1 MSLALLEY
9 ELRLRRRVVI
19 GWGLLVAL
27 WLAFTIW
34 YWSTLEE
41 PAVEELRR
49 LIEQSPEWVI
59 RFFAKGSP
67 VAFTYQVYY
76 VLEYH
81 VVVYVLLL
89 GALAAYLGAGAVV
102 DDVLG
107 RTGGLAMLATP
118 TSRTGVLLVRLA
130 ALVAI
135 AMVLTLTSLIT
146 STALQLVL
154 VGGGEPWWLVKLHL
168 AGLPY
173 LVTCTTLGLLAGSTL
188 PASIAKPTAAGL
200 ILAMYIAEMTTKGTG
215 LEWIG
220 LLTITHYYPALEIA
234 LNNITPVTETATLIV
249 IAVAL
254 TTLSIVFYNRKDL
267 PV

>member
-1 MSLALLEY
+1 LSLALLEY

-19 GWGLLVAL
+19 GWGLLVVLWIAL
-27 WLAFTIW
+27 IMW

-41 PAVEELRR
+41 PAVEELQR
-49 LIEQSPEWVI
+49 LIEQSPEWFI

-76 VLEYH
+76 VLEHH

-118 TSRTGVLLVRLA
+118 TGRMGVLLVRLA
-130 ALVAI
+130 ALAAVAV
-135 AMVLTLTSLIT
+135 VLTLTSLIT
-146 STALQLVL
+146 STILQLVL
-154 VGGGEPWWLVKLHL
+154 VGGGELWWLVKLHL

-173 LVTCTTLGLLAGSTL
+173 LVACTTLGLLAGSTL

-200 ILAMYIAEMTTKGTG
+200 VLAMYVAEMTTKGTR
-215 LEWIG
+215 LEG
-220 LLTITHYYPALEIA
+220 VSLLTITHYYPALEIA

-249 IAVAL
+249 IALAL

>member
-9 ELRLRRRVVI
+9 ELRIRRRVVV

-41 PAVEELRR
+41 PAVEELQR

-81 VVVYVLLL
+81 VMVYVLLL

-118 TSRTGVLLVRLA
+118 TGRTGVLLVRLA
-130 ALVAI
+130 AL
-135 AMVLTLTSLIT
+135 M
-146 STALQLVL
+146 
-154 VGGGEPWWLVKLHL
+154 
-168 AGLPY
+168 
-173 LVTCTTLGLLAGSTL
+173 
-188 PASIAKPTAAGL
+188 
-200 ILAMYIAEMTTKGTG
+200 
-215 LEWIG
+215 
-220 LLTITHYYPALEIA
+220 
-234 LNNITPVTETATLIV
+234 
-249 IAVAL
+249 AVAL
-254 TTLSIVFYNRKDL
+254 ANTNIPDNIDGTTTSAGERRGAVVASQTPPSRTNIPGNLYNPRAPSRVDTTNKHS
-267 PV
+267 